1 MQAGRMRGALALV
14 LLMTAG
20 GEARAQVVDGQGAP
34 YRRWDVSVG
43 GGVHGMSGED
53 MQPRR
58 EKGWNT
64 DGGPSWV
71 WSVTARR
78 NWNGHV
84 TTEAGYAGFSERGW
98 SNRMEAVTGSNGK
111 PTYRWRSAETRVDQ
125 FVFGGV
131 WQFGENAFV
140 HPFVAGGVRVG
151 LLDTRE
157 NTSWV
162 EGVGQVP
169 GTGRWREWRPRAY
182 VSAGSKS
189 YFNERTFMRP
199 EVVMAFSPNGVGQVG
214 VHLTFGA
221 DF

>member
-20 GEARAQVVDGQGAP
+20 GEARAQVVDGHGAP

-84 TTEAGYAGFSERGW
+84 TTEAGYAGFDASFWLGVSLPAQTPMAIAGTSAAERIA
-98 SNRMEAVTGSNGK
+98 SCKVRAMAM
-111 PTYRWRSAETRVDQ
+111 
-125 FVFGGV
+125 GV
-131 WQFGENAFV
+131 C
-140 HPFVAGGVRVG
+140 
-151 LLDTRE
+151 
-157 NTSWV
+157 
-162 EGVGQVP
+162 
-169 GTGRWREWRPRAY
+169 
-182 VSAGSKS
+182 AGSETPS
-189 YFNERTFMRP
+189 QNEASKP
-199 EVVMAFSPNGVGQVG
+199 A
-214 VHLTFGA
+214 
-221 DF
+221 